1 MRRYGLRVK
10 SKGFFIQIAFLFML
24 LAAFEPG
31 REMAIAN
38 FFLAIFCLFTVALPF
53 LLITRGDK
61 TEANRDFI
69 AATVNPWSQVV
80 KEAELAQVVLSEI
93 TSSVKMEPNLEIAS
107 EQNVEQS
114 LVSGD
119 VISLEIKGSDELDE
133 SITQTLP
140 AEEELLA
147 A

>member
-1 MRRYGLRVK
+1 
-10 SKGFFIQIAFLFML
+10 ML

-80 KEAELAQVVLSEI
+80 KEIELEPVVLSEI
-93 TSSVKMEPNLEIAS
+93 TSSVNLEPNIELVS
-107 EQNVEQS
+107 EQNVGLIPE
-114 LVSGD
+114 SGE
-119 VISLEIKGSDELDE
+119 VLSLEIKGSDESDE
-133 SITQTLP
+133 PLNQLSVSYTHLTLP
-140 AEEELLA
+140 TIYSV
-147 A
+147 

>member
-1 MRRYGLRVK
+1 
-10 SKGFFIQIAFLFML
+10 ML

-31 REMAIAN
+31 KEMAIAN

-80 KEAELAQVVLSEI
+80 KEAELAPVVLSEI

-107 EQNVEQS
+107 EQNVEPS
-114 LVSGD
+114 LESGD

>member
-1 MRRYGLRVK
+1 
-10 SKGFFIQIAFLFML
+10 ML

-31 REMAIAN
+31 KEMAIAN
-38 FFLAIFCLFTVALPF
+38 FFLAIFCLFTVALPL

-107 EQNVEQS
+107 EQNVEPS
-114 LVSGD
+114 LESGD

-133 SITQTLP
+133 SITPTLP

>member
-1 MRRYGLRVK
+1 
-10 SKGFFIQIAFLFML
+10 ML

-38 FFLAIFCLFTVALPF
+38 FFLAIFCLFTVTLPF

-107 EQNVEQS
+107 EQNVEPS
-114 LVSGD
+114 LESGD

-133 SITQTLP
+133 SITQILP
-140 AEEELLA
+140 EEEELLA

>member
-1 MRRYGLRVK
+1 
-10 SKGFFIQIAFLFML
+10 ML

-53 LLITRGDK
+53 LLITRGNK

-93 TSSVKMEPNLEIAS
+93 TSSVKTEPNLEIAS
-107 EQNVEQS
+107 EQNVEPS
-114 LVSGD
+114 LESGD

-133 SITQTLP
+133 STTQTLP
-140 AEEELLA
+140 VEEELLA

>member
-1 MRRYGLRVK
+1 
-10 SKGFFIQIAFLFML
+10 ML

-53 LLITRGDK
+53 LLITRGNK

-93 TSSVKMEPNLEIAS
+93 TTSVKMEPNLEIAS
-107 EQNVEQS
+107 EQNVEPN
-114 LVSGD
+114 LESGD

-133 SITQTLP
+133 STTQTLP
-140 AEEELLA
+140 VEEELLA

>member
-1 MRRYGLRVK
+1 
-10 SKGFFIQIAFLFML
+10 ML

-38 FFLAIFCLFTVALPF
+38 FFLAIFCLFTVSLPF

-69 AATVNPWSQVV
+69 SATVNPWSQVV

-107 EQNVEQS
+107 EQNIEPS

-119 VISLEIKGSDELDE
+119 IISLEIKGSDELDE
-133 SITQTLP
+133 STPQPLP
-140 AEEELLA
+140 TEDELLVA
-147 A
+147 

>member
-1 MRRYGLRVK
+1 
-10 SKGFFIQIAFLFML
+10 ML

-31 REMAIAN
+31 KEMAIAN
-38 FFLAIFCLFTVALPF
+38 FFLAIFCLFTVALPL

-107 EQNVEQS
+107 EQNVEPS
-114 LVSGD
+114 LESGD

-133 SITQTLP
+133 STTQTLP
-140 AEEELLA
+140 VEEELLA

>member
-1 MRRYGLRVK
+1 
-10 SKGFFIQIAFLFML
+10 ML

-38 FFLAIFCLFTVALPF
+38 FFLAIFCLFTVALPL

-61 TEANRDFI
+61 TEANRNFI

-107 EQNVEQS
+107 EQNVEPS
-114 LVSGD
+114 LESGD

>member
-1 MRRYGLRVK
+1 
-10 SKGFFIQIAFLFML
+10 ML

-61 TEANRDFI
+61 VEANRDFI

-107 EQNVEQS
+107 EQNVEPS
-114 LVSGD
+114 LESGD

-133 SITQTLP
+133 SATQTLP
-140 AEEELLA
+140 VEEELLA

>member
-1 MRRYGLRVK
+1 
-10 SKGFFIQIAFLFML
+10 ML

-93 TSSVKMEPNLEIAS
+93 TSSAKIEPNLEIAS
-107 EQNVEQS
+107 EQSVEPS
-114 LVSGD
+114 LESGD

>member
-1 MRRYGLRVK
+1 
-10 SKGFFIQIAFLFML
+10 ML

-107 EQNVEQS
+107 EQNVEPS
-114 LVSGD
+114 LESGD

-140 AEEELLA
+140 AEEKILA

>member
-1 MRRYGLRVK
+1 
-10 SKGFFIQIAFLFML
+10 ML

-107 EQNVEQS
+107 EQNVEPS
-114 LVSGD
+114 LESGD
-119 VISLEIKGSDELDE
+119 VISLEITGSNELDK
-133 SITQTLP
+133 STTQILP

>member
-1 MRRYGLRVK
+1 
-10 SKGFFIQIAFLFML
+10 ML

-107 EQNVEQS
+107 EQNVEPS
-114 LVSGD
+114 LESGD

-133 SITQTLP
+133 SITQALP
-140 AEEELLA
+140 TEEELLA

>member
-1 MRRYGLRVK
+1 
-10 SKGFFIQIAFLFML
+10 ML
-24 LAAFEPG
+24 LAALEPG

-38 FFLAIFCLFTVALPF
+38 FFLAIFVMFTVAIPF

-80 KEAELAQVVLSEI
+80 KEAELAKVVLSEM
-93 TSSVKMEPNLEIAS
+93 TSSVKMGTNLEIAS
-107 EQNVEQS
+107 EQNVGLNPES
-114 LVSGD
+114 ED
-119 VISLEIKGSDELDE
+119 DISLEIEVSNELDE
-133 SITQTLP
+133 SITQILP
-140 AEEELLA
+140 TEDELLA

>member
-1 MRRYGLRVK
+1 
-10 SKGFFIQIAFLFML
+10 ML

-107 EQNVEQS
+107 EQNIEPS

>member
-1 MRRYGLRVK
+1 
-10 SKGFFIQIAFLFML
+10 ML

-53 LLITRGDK
+53 LLITRGNK

-107 EQNVEQS
+107 EQNVEPS
-114 LVSGD
+114 LESGD
-119 VISLEIKGSDELDE
+119 VISLEIMGSDELDE
-133 SITQTLP
+133 STTQTLP
-140 AEEELLA
+140 VEEELLA

>member
-1 MRRYGLRVK
+1 M
-10 SKGFFIQIAFLFML
+10 
-24 LAAFEPG
+24 
-31 REMAIAN
+31 
-38 FFLAIFCLFTVALPF
+38 
-53 LLITRGDK
+53 
-61 TEANRDFI
+61 
-69 AATVNPWSQVV
+69 
-80 KEAELAQVVLSEI
+80 VLSEI

-107 EQNVEQS
+107 EQNVEPS
-114 LVSGD
+114 LESGD

>member
-1 MRRYGLRVK
+1 
-10 SKGFFIQIAFLFML
+10 ML

-80 KEAELAQVVLSEI
+80 KEAELAEVVLSEI
-93 TSSVKMEPNLEIAS
+93 TSPVKMEPILEIAS
-107 EQNVEQS
+107 EQNVELS
-114 LVSGD
+114 PESGD
-119 VISLEIKGSDELDE
+119 VISLEIKGGDELDG
-133 SITQTLP
+133 SINELSPT
-140 AEEELLA
+140 EDELLA

>member
-1 MRRYGLRVK
+1 
-10 SKGFFIQIAFLFML
+10 ML

-31 REMAIAN
+31 KEMAIAN

-80 KEAELAQVVLSEI
+80 KEAELAQVVLSEV

-107 EQNVEQS
+107 EQNVEPS
-114 LVSGD
+114 LESGD

-133 SITQTLP
+133 STTQMLP
-140 AEEELLA
+140 MEDELLA
-147 A
+147 AWDI

>member
-1 MRRYGLRVK
+1 
-10 SKGFFIQIAFLFML
+10 ML

-93 TSSVKMEPNLEIAS
+93 TSSVIMDPNLETAS
-107 EQNVEQS
+107 EQNVES
-114 LVSGD
+114 DFESTD
-119 VISLEIKGSDELDE
+119 IISLEMKGSDELDE
-133 SITQTLP
+133 STTQKITT
-140 AEEELLA
+140 EDELLVA
-147 A
+147 

>member
-1 MRRYGLRVK
+1 
-10 SKGFFIQIAFLFML
+10 ML

-107 EQNVEQS
+107 EQNVEPS
-114 LVSGD
+114 LESGD

-133 SITQTLP
+133 STTQRLP
-140 AEEELLA
+140 VEEELLA

>member
-1 MRRYGLRVK
+1 
-10 SKGFFIQIAFLFML
+10 ML

-53 LLITRGDK
+53 LLITRGNK

-80 KEAELAQVVLSEI
+80 KEAELAQVVLSEV

-107 EQNVEQS
+107 EQNAEPN
-114 LVSGD
+114 LESGD

-133 SITQTLP
+133 STTKTLP
-140 AEEELLA
+140 VEEELLA

>member
-1 MRRYGLRVK
+1 
-10 SKGFFIQIAFLFML
+10 ML

-93 TSSVKMEPNLEIAS
+93 TSSVKMEPNMEIAS
-107 EQNVEQS
+107 EQNVEPS
-114 LVSGD
+114 PESRD

-133 SITQTLP
+133 STTQISP
-140 AEEELLA
+140 ANEELLA

>member
-1 MRRYGLRVK
+1 
-10 SKGFFIQIAFLFML
+10 ML

-107 EQNVEQS
+107 EQNVEPS

-133 SITQTLP
+133 STTQTLP
-140 AEEELLA
+140 VEEVLLA